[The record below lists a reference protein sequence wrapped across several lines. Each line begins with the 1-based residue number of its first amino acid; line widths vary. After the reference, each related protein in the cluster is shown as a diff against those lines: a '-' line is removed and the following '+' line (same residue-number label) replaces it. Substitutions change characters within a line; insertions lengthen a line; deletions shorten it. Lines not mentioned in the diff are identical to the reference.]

1 MSGQSVSERGVD
13 PRWPALPLDEWQA
26 TLDTVHM
33 WLQIVGKIKLTLV
46 PFQNQWWHIGLH
58 PTPRGLRTGI
68 IPYHNRSL
76 DMEFDFFNHQL
87 AVREDNGRSEVIP
100 LRDMT
105 VADCYDTI
113 MTTLE
118 QFDCRVD
125 ISLIPVE
132 VPHRIPLNSNRVHG
146 SYDPDAVSR
155 WWRINLNTTQVLQ
168 RYNSRFNGKSSPIL
182 FFWGSFDLAQTR
194 FSGRPAT
201 PPSGVPLF
209 FQLAE
214 NEENVACG
222 FWPGNTSASGQ
233 TFGEP
238 AFYSYI
244 YPAPDGYSQ
253 ATVQPD
259 AAYFDTEMGEFLL
272 RYEDVRLAPDPE
284 QLILDFFESTYEAAA
299 DHAEWDRER
308 LESPQRIGSDE

>member
-1 MSGQSVSERGVD
+1 MNRQLVSEREVD

-33 WLQIVGKIKLTLV
+33 WLQIVGKIKLALV

-58 PTPRGLRTGI
+58 PTPCGLRTGV
-68 IPYHNRSL
+68 IPYGDRSL
-76 DMEFDFFNHQL
+76 GMEFDFMTHTFT
-87 AVREDNGRSEVIP
+87 VRDDTGQSETVP
-100 LRDMT
+100 LQEMT
-105 VADCYDTI
+105 VTDFHDTL
-113 MTTLE
+113 MATLDR
-118 QFDCRVD
+118 FDFRVD

-132 VPHRIPLNSNRVHG
+132 VPHRIPLNANQVHG

-155 WWRINLNTTQVLQ
+155 WWRINLNTTRVLQ

-222 FWPGNTSASGQ
+222 FWPGNTTASGQ
-233 TFGEP
+233 TFGQP
-238 AFYSYI
+238 AFFSYI
-244 YPAPDGYSQ
+244 FPAPEGYSR
-253 ATVQPD
+253 ATVRPD
-259 AAYFDTEMGEFLL
+259 AAYFDTDLGEFIL

-284 QLILDFFESTYEAAA
+284 QLILDFFDSSYEAAA
-299 DHAEWDRER
+299 VLAGWDRKR
-308 LESPQRIGSDE
+308 LESPLRTGAEE

>member
-1 MSGQSVSERGVD
+1 MNGQSAGQQGEN
-13 PRWPALPLDEWQA
+13 PRWPALPLGEWRE
-26 TLDTVHM
+26 TLDTLHM
-33 WLQIVGKIKLTLV
+33 WLQIVGKIKLELV

-58 PTPRGLRTGI
+58 PTPLGLRTGI
-68 IPYHNRSL
+68 IPYQDRNL
-76 DMEFDFFNHQL
+76 EMEFDFLNHQL
-87 AVREDNGRSEVIP
+87 SIREDTGRSEMIK
-100 LRDMT
+100 LGNMT
-105 VADCYDTI
+105 VADCHDRL

-118 QFDCRVD
+118 QFGCRVD

-132 VPHRIPLNSNRVHG
+132 VPHKIPLNTNTVHG

-155 WWRINLNTTQVLQ
+155 WWRINLNTTRLLQ
-168 RYNSRFNGKSSPIL
+168 RCNSRFNGKSSPIL

-201 PPSGVPLF
+201 PPSDAPLF

-238 AFYSYI
+238 AFFSYI
-244 YPAPDGYSQ
+244 YPAPEGYSQ
-253 ATVQPD
+253 STVRPD
-259 AAYFDTEMGEFLL
+259 AAYFDTDLGEFIL

-284 QLILDFFESTYEAAA
+284 QLILDFFDSTYESAAELA
-299 DHAEWDRER
+299 GWDRPR
-308 LESPQRIGSDE
+308 LESPRRTGA